1 MSKFNYHFQ
10 SKLDMTLERFRSNT
24 TIDEIKK
31 DLKKQ
36 WILRYGLFE
45 CIQVVID
52 ISCHLV
58 AQYNL
63 GNPKTYVECV
73 ELLNEFD
80 YIDKRVT
87 GNIISMIG
95 LRNLLIHEYS
105 NINIA
110 KLYHLLDNLDD
121 FSDFAH
127 QVKGYLK

>member
-1 MSKFNYHFQ
+1 MLERLHKIEINVNE
-10 SKLDMTLERFRSNT
+10 LERFRNNT

-127 QVKGYLK
+127 QVKRYLK